1 MYKKI
6 ALSELGVGSQSCFS
20 RLGISVALLTVFLFP
35 HNVAYAN
42 TYMTAASNT
51 VDHIMRF
58 YQDADN
64 PETSIVIEAEQKPT
78 KTPEIKKTEIKKKLW
93 VTATAYSSTP
103 WQTDNTPCITST
115 GYNVCNKTEN
125 IIAVSR
131 DLVRSL
137 GYHRQVMLPSLYGS
151 EIFLIEDTMNAR
163 FVNRIDVHHGSTK
176 DARDFGLKRNVEL
189 QVI

>member
-6 ALSELGVGSQSCFS
+6 ALSV
-20 RLGISVALLTVFLFP
+20 ILLTAIALP
-35 HNVAYAN
+35 NNSAHAN
-42 TYMTAASNT
+42 TYMTAASEA
-51 VDHIMRF
+51 VDHIMGF
-58 YQDADN
+58 HNDN
-64 PETSIVIEAEQKPT
+64 VAAEENIAVETEKKPA
-78 KTPEIKKTEIKKKLW
+78 KTPEIKKTIR

-103 WQTDNTPCITST
+103 WQTDDTPCITST

-163 FVNRIDVHHGSTK
+163 FVNRIDVHHGSTE
-176 DARDFGLKRNVEL
+176 DARNFGLKRNVEL

>member
-1 MYKKI
+1 MIKKI
-6 ALSELGVGSQSCFS
+6 ALGV
-20 RLGISVALLTVFLFP
+20 LLTAFLLP
-35 HNVAYAN
+35 YNAAYAN
-42 TYMTAASNT
+42 TYMAAASNA
-51 VDHIMRF
+51 VDHIMGF
-58 YQDADN
+58 HNDPDN
-64 PETSIVIEAEQKPT
+64 AEINIVVETEKKPA
-78 KTPEIKKTEIKKKLW
+78 KTPEIKKTIR

-103 WQTDNTPCITST
+103 WQTDDTPCITST

-163 FVNRIDVHHGSTK
+163 FVNRIDVHHGSTE

>member
-6 ALSELGVGSQSCFS
+6 ALSGVLCLAIAFPYN
-20 RLGISVALLTVFLFP
+20 SV
-35 HNVAYAN
+35 HAN
-42 TYMTAASNT
+42 TYMTAASNA
-51 VDHIMRF
+51 VDHIMGF
-58 YQDADN
+58 HNDSDN
-64 PETSIVIEAEQKPT
+64 TEINVVVEPEKKPASTQRGEPATPVKET
-78 KTPEIKKTEIKKKLW
+78 KTEVKKTIW

-103 WQTDNTPCITST
+103 WQTDSTPCITST
-115 GYNVCNKTEN
+115 GYDVCNKTAN

-163 FVNRIDVHHGSTK
+163 FVNRIDVHHGSTQ
-176 DARDFGLKRNVEL
+176 DAREFGLKRNVEL

>member
-6 ALSELGVGSQSCFS
+6 ALSV
-20 RLGISVALLTVFLFP
+20 VLLTVFLFP
-35 HNVAYAN
+35 HNAAHAN
-42 TYMTAASNT
+42 TYMTAASNA
-51 VDHIMRF
+51 VDHIMGF
-58 YQDADN
+58 HNDSGN
-64 PETSIVIEAEQKPT
+64 TEINVVTKPESKPATPVKETKIEV
-78 KTPEIKKTEIKKKLW
+78 KKTIW
-93 VTATAYSSTP
+93 VTATAYSSTR
-103 WQTDNTPCITST
+103 WQTDNTPCITAT

>member
-1 MYKKI
+1 MYKKL
-6 ALSELGVGSQSCFS
+6 ALSA
-20 RLGISVALLTVFLFP
+20 ALLTILILSSNTA
-35 HNVAYAN
+35 HAN
-42 TYMTAASNT
+42 TYMNAVSKA
-51 VDHIMRF
+51 VDHIV
-58 YQDADN
+58 DTHKDTADT
-64 PETSIVIEAEQKPT
+64 EKDIVVEPKIEV
-78 KTPEIKKTEIKKKLW
+78 KKKLW

-103 WQTDNTPCITST
+103 WQTDNTPCITAT

-163 FVNRIDVHHGSTK
+163 FVNRIDVHHGSTE
-176 DARDFGLKRNVEL
+176 DAREFGLKRNVEL

>member
-6 ALSELGVGSQSCFS
+6 ALSV
-20 RLGISVALLTVFLFP
+20 VLLTIFLLP
-35 HNVAYAN
+35 HNSAHAN
-42 TYMTAASNT
+42 TYMTAASNA
-51 VDHIMRF
+51 VDHIMGF
-58 YQDADN
+58 HKDADD
-64 PETSIVIEAEQKPT
+64 TATTIVVEAEKKPA
-78 KTPEIKKTEIKKKLW
+78 KTQEIKKTEVKKTIW

-115 GYNVCNKTEN
+115 GYNVCNKTAN

-137 GYHRQVMLPSLYGS
+137 GYHRQIMLPSLYGS
-151 EIFLIEDTMNAR
+151 EIFLIEDTMNVR
-163 FVNRIDVHHGSTK
+163 FVNRIDVHHGSTE

>member
-6 ALSELGVGSQSCFS
+6 ALSG
-20 RLGISVALLTVFLFP
+20 VFLTILALP
-35 HNVAYAN
+35 SNTAYAN
-42 TYMTAASNT
+42 TYMAAASKA
-51 VDHIMRF
+51 VDHIVGF
-58 YQDADN
+58 NNDSGN
-64 PETSIVIEAEQKPT
+64 TEINVVTEPESKPATPVKETKIEV
-78 KTPEIKKTEIKKKLW
+78 KKTIW
-93 VTATAYSSTP
+93 VTATAYSSTS
-103 WQTDNTPCITST
+103 WQTDNTPCVTAT

-137 GYHRQVMLPSLYGS
+137 GYHRQVRLPSLYGS

-163 FVNRIDVHHGSTK
+163 FVNRIDIHHGSTE
-176 DARDFGLKRNVEL
+176 DAKEFGLKRNVEL

>member
-1 MYKKI
+1 MIKRI
-6 ALSELGVGSQSCFS
+6 ILLGV
-20 RLGISVALLTVFLFP
+20 LLTILALP
-35 HNVAYAN
+35 NNTAHAN
-42 TYMTAASNT
+42 TYMNAVSKA
-51 VDHIMRF
+51 VDHIV
-58 YQDADN
+58 DTHKDPAD
-64 PETSIVIEAEQKPT
+64 TKSDVVAE
-78 KTPEIKKTEIKKKLW
+78 PEIKPVVPVKETGIEVKKKLW
-93 VTATAYSSTP
+93 VTATAYSSTR
-103 WQTDNTPCITST
+103 WQTDDTPCITAT

-176 DARDFGLKRNVEL
+176 DAKDFGLKRNVEL